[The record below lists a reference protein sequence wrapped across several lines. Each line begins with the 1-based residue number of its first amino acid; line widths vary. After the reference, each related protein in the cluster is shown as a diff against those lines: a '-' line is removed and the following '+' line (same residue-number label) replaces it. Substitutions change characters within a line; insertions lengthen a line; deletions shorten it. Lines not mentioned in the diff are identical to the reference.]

1 MAMASRVRILSR
13 SASKPGGQGV
23 ADGAGVRDR
32 AGEPVELG
40 YDQDVPSTYRGQGLV
55 EAGLG

>member
-1 MAMASRVRILSR
+1 MASRVRILSR